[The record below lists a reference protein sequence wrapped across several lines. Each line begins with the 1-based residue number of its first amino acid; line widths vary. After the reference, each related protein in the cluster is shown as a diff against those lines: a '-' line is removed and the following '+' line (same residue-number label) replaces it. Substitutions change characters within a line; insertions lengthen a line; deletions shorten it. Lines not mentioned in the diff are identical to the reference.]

1 MQQIIDRKNAKPR
14 KVFCRF
20 LSNAFNCL
28 DTVFFSHIFLS
39 IFYNKILTKH
49 TFCQDLYMKLFSDNF
64 VDSLYSRDKM

>member
-14 KVFCRF
+14 KAFCRF

-28 DTVFFSHIFLS
+28 DTVFF
-39 IFYNKILTKH
+39 
-49 TFCQDLYMKLFSDNF
+49 QDLYIKLFSDNF